1 MILNRHCVLLVTQK
15 TGTKKRNAPVPIM
28 PAAVSHCKQGFLH
41 LVIHVNLFLFLKTK
55 PVVLK

>member
-1 MILNRHCVLLVTQK
+1 MILNRHWVLLVTQK

-41 LVIHVNLFLFLKTK
+41 LVIHVNLFLFS
-55 PVVLK
+55 